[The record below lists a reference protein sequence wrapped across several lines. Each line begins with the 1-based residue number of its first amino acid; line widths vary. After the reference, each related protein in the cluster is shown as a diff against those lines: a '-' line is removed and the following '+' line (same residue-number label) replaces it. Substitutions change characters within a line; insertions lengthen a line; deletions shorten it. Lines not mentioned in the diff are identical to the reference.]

1 MGAGALADKL
11 SISKAVLVI
20 PALLSPQSQFDYG
33 AGSHL
38 LATVPQF
45 QSLLPR
51 SMVSILLRNVHVR
64 QSHDWITIAPIST
77 AHPTLMRACFLGAW

>member
-1 MGAGALADKL
+1 MGAAALADKL
-11 SISKAVLVI
+11 SIPKAVLVI
-20 PALLSPQSQFDYG
+20 PGLLSPQFQFDYG

-51 SMVSILLRNVHVR
+51 SMVSTPSAMCLLNVMTGSLLHQTH
-64 QSHDWITIAPIST
+64 QSRLH
-77 AHPTLMRACFLGAW
+77 FLL